1 MKTIKK
7 YKSYLRWLW
16 QYTIPY
22 IPKLLILLLLGIAET
37 LIGVGVTLIT
47 KNIIDSAT
55 YGGFGIRVIF
65 LYIGMIIVSLVISG
79 GITLMNTVVEE
90 RYSFG
95 IRKQLYEKMI
105 HANWMDIMKFHTGD
119 LMTKITSDVSNIASG
134 IVNTIPGIIKLV
146 VELII
151 TFSVLYYYEPLLAI
165 MALMIAPVAAISC
178 AFIGRKLKRI
188 QVKVQESESEYRS
201 FLQESLSNLLVIKSF
216 CNEEDATH
224 HLVQLREKRFTWV
237 KRKGIVGVASTTVLS
252 LTFHIGYIVAF
263 SFGAYQIVQGN
274 ITYGT
279 MTVFLSL
286 VNRIQSPILQ
296 LAKSVPSIISVMAS
310 TERIIPLQ
318 QIHEEEKV
326 AVTMNQEQIGIQI
339 ENLDFGYVK
348 GESIL
353 EDVSLDIRPGE
364 FVAIIGESGIG
375 KTTLVRLIM
384 SFVNKQEG
392 TIEFQNSFGDSIPA
406 NAGTREFIAYVPQ
419 GNTLFSGT
427 IRENIQMGNLK
438 ASEKEIK
445 EALKIACAYDFV
457 KELPNGMDTI
467 IGEKGHGISE
477 GQAQRIAIARAVI
490 RKAPLM
496 ILDEATS
503 ALDEQTELK
512 VLDGIRKMS
521 GTMTCILIT
530 HRLSVLQFCDREVK
544 INDRKVN

>member
-1 MKTIKK
+1 
-7 YKSYLRWLW
+7 
-16 QYTIPY
+16 
-22 IPKLLILLLLGIAET
+22 
-37 LIGVGVTLIT
+37 
-47 KNIIDSAT
+47 
-55 YGGFGIRVIF
+55 
-65 LYIGMIIVSLVISG
+65 
-79 GITLMNTVVEE
+79 MNTVVEE

-95 IRKQLYEKMI
+95 IRKQLYEKMM
-105 HANWMDIMKFHTGD
+105 HANWMEIMKFHTGD

-134 IVNTIPGIIKLV
+134 IVNTIPGIIRLV
-146 VELII
+146 VEIII
-151 TFSVLYYYEPLLAI
+151 TFGVLYYFEPLLAI
-165 MALMIAPVAAISC
+165 IALMIAPVAAISC
-178 AFIGRKLKRI
+178 AFIGRTLKRI

-201 FLQESLSNLLVIKSF
+201 FLQESLSNLLVVKSF
-216 CNEEDATH
+216 CNEENATNR
-224 HLVQLREKRFTWV
+224 LIELREKRFAWV
-237 KRKGIVGVASTTVLS
+237 KKKGIVGVASTTILS
-252 LTFHIGYIVAF
+252 LTFHVGYIVAF
-263 SFGAYQIVQGN
+263 CFGAYQIVNGN

-286 VNRIQSPILQ
+286 VNRIQSPILL
-296 LAKSVPSIISVMAS
+296 LAKSIPSIISIMAS

-318 QIHEEEKV
+318 QIQEEDKV
-326 AVTMNQEQIGIQI
+326 AVTMSQAQVGIHIQ
-339 ENLDFGYVK
+339 NLDFGYVK
-348 GESIL
+348 DETIL
-353 EDVSLDIRPGE
+353 QDVSLDIRPGE

-392 TIEFQNSFGDSIPA
+392 NIEYRNSFGEAMSV
-406 NAGTREFIAYVPQ
+406 NAGAREFISYVPQ

-438 ASEKEIK
+438 ASEKEII

-457 KELPNGMDTI
+457 MELPNGMDTI

-503 ALDEQTELK
+503 ALDEQTEIK
-512 VLDGIRKMS
+512 VLDGIRQMS
-521 GTMTCILIT
+521 ESMTCILIT

-544 INDRKVN
+544 INNKKVN